1 MSLPQEVLY
10 ESVNEAVGT
19 RSVEH
24 AVFTTFSFDPGFFE
38 RHILPCIFPN
48 RRFSSSE
55 NVRLIQLE
63 DELRTNCNLEVYFD
77 AQALASDAVTPKLA
91 YRRIPISWKRGVF
104 HPKLVLLLVRQPED
118 KHRSLIVCCQS
129 ANLTRSGWWEN
140 VECVQIEELFDFRTD
155 EGKQGYAFRNDLL
168 SILNRVRNSHSSQE
182 DYSLQEIRKFLL
194 NRVNPNSNAETNRV
208 YPRFYGGYKSKSFR
222 DWLQEVIPAQFRN
235 EKLNMEVISPYFDKR
250 TIAPLENL
258 IETLVPI
265 QTRVYLPKEDDATI
279 RVSED
284 VYNAVQAYSNVEWA
298 RLPGNYANR
307 RGSDSSLASRFVHA
321 KIIRLWHRNRDRP
334 NLFIIGSVNCTS
346 AAQGPYGNMECA
358 ILVDVTRDQAY
369 KRAWFL
375 NCDDDLDEV
384 SFHDKIPEEF
394 DEFERPKG
402 EIRIQ
407 FDWSNNS
414 LQIIAGPKTSKNFQL
429 LPVQIKTAVDED
441 IVSVEGWYN
450 GRWIA
455 DEAQSAKFRKKIEVS
470 SLVRIQTPL
479 GGWIVLVEETGFA
492 FRPSLIRTL
501 SPSEILQ
508 YWSLLSPEQKKVFL
522 ERNMQN
528 ELVEGLPISTRTAS
542 NDVTDTVFSQYAGV
556 FHGFGQF
563 RRHLM
568 ACAKDNQNQ
577 ELEALMFGQKHDSL
591 PVLLEQT
598 LNGMN
603 AEDKPIEPINVYIT
617 FLTAKQLKNELIE
630 SEEILTGFFND
641 RKPHVEDLDRLINK
655 GICESKE
662 KITENFDQPR
672 FISWFE
678 AMFLRRA

>member
-1 MSLPQEVLY
+1 MFLPQEVLY
-10 ESVNEAVGT
+10 ESLNEAVGT

-38 RHILPCIFPN
+38 RHILPCLFPN
-48 RRFSSSE
+48 RSFSSSE

-63 DELRTNCNLEVYFD
+63 DELRTNSNVEVYFD
-77 AQALASDAVTPKLA
+77 AQALASDAITPKLA

-104 HPKLVLLLVRQPED
+104 HPKLILLLVREAEA
-118 KHRSLIVCCQS
+118 KFRSLIVCCQS

-155 EGKQGYAFRNDLL
+155 EGKQGYAFRKDLL
-168 SILNRVRNSHSSQE
+168 SILNRVRNAHSNQE
-182 DYSLQEIRKFLL
+182 DFSLQEIRKFLL
-194 NRVNPNSNAETNRV
+194 NRVNPNKNTESNRV
-208 YPRFYGGYKSKSFR
+208 YPRFYGGYKSKPFS
-222 DWLQEVIPAQFRN
+222 DWLQEVIPTQFRDK
-235 EKLNMEVISPYFDKR
+235 KLNMEVISPYFDKR

-258 IETLVPI
+258 IETIVPI

-284 VYNAVQAYSNVEWA
+284 VYNAVQACSSVEWA
-298 RLPGNYANR
+298 KLPGKFANR
-307 RGSDSSLASRFVHA
+307 RGSDSNLASRFVHA
-321 KIIRLWHRNRDRP
+321 KIIRLWHRYRDRP
-334 NLFIIGSVNCTS
+334 HLFIIGSVNCTS
-346 AAQGPYGNMECA
+346 AAQGAYRNMECA
-358 ILVDVTRDQAY
+358 ILVDVTHDQAY
-369 KRAWFL
+369 KRDWFL
-375 NCDDDLDEV
+375 NFDDDGNEV
-384 SFHDKIPEEF
+384 SFHDEIPEEV

-414 LQIIAGPKTSKNFQL
+414 LQIIAGPTTSKNSKL
-429 LPVQIKTAVDED
+429 LPVEIKTAADENLFL
-441 IVSVEGWYN
+441 IEGWN
-450 GRWIA
+450 NRRWIA
-455 DEAQSAKFRKKIEVS
+455 DEAQSVKFRKKIEVS

-492 FRPSLIRTL
+492 FRPSLLRTL

-528 ELVEGLPISTRTAS
+528 ELVEGLPVSTRTAS
-542 NDVTDTVFSQYAGV
+542 NDAIDTVFSQYAGV

-591 PVLLEQT
+591 PVLLKQT
-598 LNGMN
+598 LNNMN
-603 AEDKPIEPINVYIT
+603 AEDKPIEPINAYIT
-617 FLTAKQLKNELIE
+617 FLTAKQLKDELIE
-630 SEEILTGFFND
+630 SEEISTGFFED
-641 RKPHVEDLDRLINK
+641 RKRHVEDLDRLINN
-655 GICESKE
+655 GIYESKE
-662 KITENFDQPR
+662 KITDNFDQPE
-672 FISWFE
+672 FIGWFE
-678 AMFLRRA
+678 AIFLKRA